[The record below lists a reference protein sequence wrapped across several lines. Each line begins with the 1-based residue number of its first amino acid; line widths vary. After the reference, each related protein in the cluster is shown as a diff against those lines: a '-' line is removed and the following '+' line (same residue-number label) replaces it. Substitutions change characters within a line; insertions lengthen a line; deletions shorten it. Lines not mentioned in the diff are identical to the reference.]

1 MLCCFGGGGAGAVGR
16 TVRCHVVVSAQL
28 ADAGGRS
35 TTPRGSAAPLHA
47 VCEVGGA
54 PTAARPFTP
63 PTSFPGLSTAVAN
76 ELKQQSGAARAV
88 CQKLAVAP
96 DATGPHACSIALVV
110 DLTFATTGSA
120 DAWEARLELPVVE
133 AVEDGVAAAVTDA
146 APAGL
151 HAVLQCS
158 VSLGGGTRRE
168 ENSTRPRR
176 PSTLALRVSANSS
189 GIEAELAAAPPNTFA
204 PAPPPPD
211 HA

>member
-1 MLCCFGGGGAGAVGR
+1 MRCCFGGGGAGAVGR

-28 ADAGGRS
+28 AGAGGRS

-47 VCEVGGA
+47 VEVDGV
-54 PTAARPFTP
+54 AARPFTP
-63 PTSFPGLSTAVAN
+63 PTSFPGLTTAVAA
-76 ELKQQSGAARAV
+76 ELKTQSGAARAV
-88 CQKLAVAP
+88 VQKTTIAP
-96 DATGPHACSIALVV
+96 DATGPYACSIALVV
-110 DLTFATTGSA
+110 DLTFDTTGAA

-168 ENSTRPRR
+168 EHSTRPRR

-189 GIEAELAAAPPNTFA
+189 SINADIAAAPPSTFA